1 MLVEKLLEQRQNLRQ
16 KYLQWAIEST
26 AETAHKATD
35 ETQSDTSATNIVSQE
50 QQRADQQ
57 FLAKMVDYIYLMLDK
72 DVEIDVPVMAEKMCM
87 STRQFYRKINAL
99 TGHSPQAYITR
110 VKIHKAKQLLDKKP
124 DMPLKEVA
132 ELSGYT
138 DYSSF
143 IRAFKNLEGI
153 TPTQY
158 TRKIE
163 E

>member
-1 MLVEKLLEQRQNLRQ
+1 MYE
-16 KYLQWAIEST
+16 
-26 AETAHKATD
+26 HKA
-35 ETQSDTSATNIVSQE
+35 ILSQNK
-50 QQRADQQ
+50 R
-57 FLAKMVDYIYLMLDK
+57 
-72 DVEIDVPVMAEKMCM
+72 
-87 STRQFYRKINAL
+87 THR
-99 TGHSPQAYITR
+99 HSPQAYITR
-110 VKIHKAKQLLDKKP
+110 VKIHKAKQLLDKNP